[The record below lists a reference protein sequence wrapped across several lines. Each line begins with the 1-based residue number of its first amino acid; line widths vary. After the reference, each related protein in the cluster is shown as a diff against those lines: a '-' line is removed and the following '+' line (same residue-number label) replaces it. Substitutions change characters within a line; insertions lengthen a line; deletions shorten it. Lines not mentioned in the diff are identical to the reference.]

1 MIRWS
6 SITAILLSL
15 IGCAPSNRD
24 GRSIE
29 KSMRPLTLEEEAYL
43 ETQRRIFTQ
52 EVSHEVRARYED
64 ALAGKGH
71 ASSTDD
77 LTAIGVMFG
86 DLVAKRSPMTWVT
99 VEYEGE
105 RLFAMNYPKTSVVL
119 FPIAMIE
126 KRATRE
132 EVIDLP
138 TLVSNTIATVE
149 RSIQNPEYQR

>member
-1 MIRWS
+1 
-6 SITAILLSL
+6 
-15 IGCAPSNRD
+15 
-24 GRSIE
+24 
-29 KSMRPLTLEEEAYL
+29 
-43 ETQRRIFTQ
+43 
-52 EVSHEVRARYED
+52 
-64 ALAGKGH
+64 
-71 ASSTDD
+71 
-77 LTAIGVMFG
+77 
-86 DLVAKRSPMTWVT
+86 MTWVT